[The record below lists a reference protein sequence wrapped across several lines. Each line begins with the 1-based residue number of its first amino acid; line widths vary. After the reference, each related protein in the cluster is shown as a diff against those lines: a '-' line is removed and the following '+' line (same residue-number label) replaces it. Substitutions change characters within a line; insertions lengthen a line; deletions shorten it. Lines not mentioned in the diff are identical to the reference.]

1 MVSVHLPIHGKNITG
16 SPAGIIGSERQS
28 VKIIRW
34 GYLIYPV
41 RISSRQSSSQ
51 AAFLRLP
58 CPYYQVH

>member
-34 GYLIYPV
+34 GYLICPV
-41 RISSRQSSSQ
+41 RISSRQSSS
-51 AAFLRLP
+51 
-58 CPYYQVH
+58 